1 MPYKSLDFG
10 GVVLKI
16 LVLNCGS
23 SSVKY
28 QLFNMEDE
36 KVLAKGIVE
45 RVGLVGAR
53 IIHIKPENGRH
64 TQELE
69 VSNHEQAIELVLKM
83 LIHREHGILESFA
96 EISGVGHRVVHGGN
110 YSNSVRITPDTIKAI
125 AELIRLAP
133 LHNEPALKG
142 IQACIRYLE
151 GIPQVAV
158 FDTSFHQTLPEYAYT
173 YCLPWE
179 LSQKYGLRRYG
190 FHGTSHRYVAQRA
203 SELVRRPLSSLKVIT
218 CHLGNGSSITAIA
231 RGRSVDTSM
240 GFTPLAGLP
249 MGTRCGDID
258 PAIVTFLMQ
267 NEGYKPEMME
277 EILYKRSGI
286 LGVSGLS
293 SDFRDIEEAMRKGND
308 RARLA
313 WDIFVYSVKKYIGS
327 YVAALNG
334 LDVLVFTGGLGENS
348 VAVRENICQ
357 DMDYLGIKIDKE
369 QNNKIRG
376 EEGEITAPRSRVRVF
391 VIPTNEELMIAR
403 ETKAN
408 LLEQRN
414 VLSSP

>member
-1 MPYKSLDFG
+1 M
-10 GVVLKI
+10 KI

-45 RVGLVGAR
+45 RIGLVGSR
-53 IIHIKPENGRH
+53 IVYSTPENGKII
-64 TQELE
+64 QDVE
-69 VSNHEQAIELVLKM
+69 VLNHEQAIELVLNT
-83 LIHREHGILESFA
+83 LIHKEHGVLESFA

-110 YSNSVRITPDTIKAI
+110 FSDSVAITPNTIKAI
-125 AELIRLAP
+125 TELIRLAP

-142 IQACIRYLE
+142 IQACVRYLE
-151 GIPQVAV
+151 GVPQVAV
-158 FDTSFHQTLPEYAYT
+158 FDTSFHQTLPDYAYI
-173 YCLPWE
+173 YSLPWE
-179 LSQKYGLRRYG
+179 LTQKYGLRRYG

-203 SELVRRPLSSLKVIT
+203 SELVGRPLRELKIIT
-218 CHLGNGSSITAIA
+218 CHLGNGSSITAIKG
-231 RGRSVDTSM
+231 GRSIDTSM

-267 NEGYKPEMME
+267 NEGYSPEKME
-277 EILYKRSGI
+277 EILYRHSGV

-293 SDFRDIEEAMRKGND
+293 SDFRDIEEAKIKGND

-313 WDIFVYSVKKYIGS
+313 WDIFVYAVKKYIGS
-327 YVAALNG
+327 YIAALNG
-334 LDVLVFTGGLGENS
+334 LDILIFTGGLGENS
-348 VAVRENICQ
+348 PAIRREICR
-357 DMDYLGIKIDKE
+357 DMDYLGIKIDNEKNEIRAQE
-369 QNNKIRG
+369 Q
-376 EEGEITAPRSRVRVF
+376 EITASGATVRTF

-403 ETKAN
+403 DTKAI
-408 LLEQRN
+408 LEKGVQED
-414 VLSSP
+414 